1 MVRHAPLV
9 LMGTLVMGV
18 SATITSLFDD
28 GRADNSICP
37 DHFVPVYEH
46 CVFLDLTVKGTWQE
60 MREYCQSLDSDL
72 AILSTFKFYFES
84 LQYLKL
90 TTTKADF
97 WIGASDLDTEGQWL
111 WIDGTPVVMG
121 APYWVNYGCNNQ
133 IQPAGGTNQNCAI
146 MENSLSYYLNDVNCS
161 YEANPFC
168 VM

>member
-18 SATITSLFDD
+18 SATPMNLFDD
-28 GRADNSICP
+28 GRADNSTCP
-37 DHFVPVYEH
+37 GPFVPVHGY
-46 CVFLDLTVKGTWQE
+46 CVFLDHTVKGTWQE

-72 AILSTFKFYFES
+72 AILSSVKFYFES

-90 TTTKADF
+90 TTTKAAF

-121 APYWVNYGCNNQ
+121 APYWANYGCNNQ

-146 MENSLSYYLNDVNCS
+146 LENYLSYYLNDVNCS
-161 YEANPFC
+161 YKANPFC